1 LSSFAQETPAER
13 WERYRRLLAEE
24 PLPAALVDL
33 DALDA
38 NIERVCAP
46 VRARGKRLRI
56 ATKSIRCP
64 DLVRYIEDRAGEV
77 RGGLMTYTAA
87 ETAFY
92 AARGHGDLLLA
103 YPAAR
108 ETDLFHVCRANRVAT
123 AAIVVDDARQIEA
136 LGCAACREG
145 VVVPVVVEIDLSW
158 RPAGDLAHVGVRRSP
173 LRTPEDVA
181 ALAERASRTE
191 GLRFHGV
198 MGYEAQIAGLPDA
211 NPFARAMSL
220 AARAVKRLS
229 RHDVVRRRQAVR
241 EALRARGLDP
251 VLFNGGGTGSLAWSS
266 AEDALTEV
274 TAGSGFLGSH
284 LFDYYRD
291 FHPLPAA
298 CFALQVVRQPARGL
312 FTCHGG
318 GYVASGAAGPDRLP
332 QPYLPEGLALLP
344 LEGAGEVQTPLRL
357 PAGVRLDLGD
367 PVFFRHAKA
376 GELAE
381 HFAEYLLVRGDRV
394 EGRARTYRGLGECFL
409 G

>member
-33 DALDA
+33 DALD
-38 NIERVCAP
+38 AP

-158 RPAGDLAHVGVRRSP
+158 RPAGDLAHVGVRAPAGQSPGRSP
-173 LRTPEDVA
+173 QSVA
-181 ALAERASRTE
+181 PLHSPRHASAQQVSSPTDSRASRTE

-229 RHDVVRRRQAVR
+229 RPDVVRRRQAVR
-241 EALRARGLDP
+241 
-251 VLFNGGGTGSLAWSS
+251 
-266 AEDALTEV
+266 
-274 TAGSGFLGSH
+274 
-284 LFDYYRD
+284 
-291 FHPLPAA
+291 
-298 CFALQVVRQPARGL
+298 Q
-312 FTCHGG
+312 
-318 GYVASGAAGPDRLP
+318 
-332 QPYLPEGLALLP
+332 
-344 LEGAGEVQTPLRL
+344 
-357 PAGVRLDLGD
+357 
-367 PVFFRHAKA
+367 
-376 GELAE
+376 
-381 HFAEYLLVRGDRV
+381 
-394 EGRARTYRGLGECFL
+394 
-409 G
+409 